1 MNFSYEELLEKFYLL
16 LEKNRNLK
24 REIAILTGQS
34 KITPLIASDTDF
46 RTEKSLKQT
55 HSTSV

>member
-1 MNFSYEELLEKFYLL
+1 MNFSYEELLEKYNLL
-16 LEKNRNLK
+16 LEENRNLK
-24 REIAILTGQS
+24 REITILTGQS

-55 HSTSV
+55 HSASV

>member
-46 RTEKSLKQT
+46 RTEK
-55 HSTSV
+55 V